1 MSPLERTLPIVVNNF
16 TLFGRDPGPLIGRVT
31 QPVLLVLL
39 IQPLFVA
46 AMGDRARGTTQVV
59 LGYLVMFSL
68 LGMSIVGASI
78 LTERRWN
85 TLDRLRATPAGVHEL
100 LLGKAIPVI
109 AFLLLQQA
117 ILITLGVTVLG
128 LRIASPWLL
137 LFANV
142 VWAITILCLGA
153 AIAMT
158 VKSVAQFSAVVDIGS
173 TVIAG
178 LSGALVPLSAMP
190 DWSRAIAPVWPGYWA
205 MEALRSATEGRAAA
219 TMAASAIL
227 LAFAAVAAVVAAVRL
242 RNGWG
247 RNTLL

>member
-1 MSPLERTLPIVVNNF
+1 MSPLERTFPLIVNNF

-78 LTERRWN
+78 LAERRWN

-100 LLGKAIPVI
+100 LVGKAVPVI

-128 LRIASPWLL
+128 LRIESPALL

-142 VWAITILCLGA
+142 VWAVTILCVGA
-153 AIAMT
+153 AIAMS
-158 VKSVAQFSAVVDIGS
+158 VKSLAQFSAVVDIGS

-178 LSGALVPLSAMP
+178 LSGALVPLEAMP
-190 DWSRAIAPVWPGYWA
+190 DWAQAIAPVWPGYWA
-205 MEALRSATEGRAAA
+205 MEALRSATEGNGAA

-227 LAFAAVAAVVAAVRL
+227 LGFAAVAAVIAGVRL